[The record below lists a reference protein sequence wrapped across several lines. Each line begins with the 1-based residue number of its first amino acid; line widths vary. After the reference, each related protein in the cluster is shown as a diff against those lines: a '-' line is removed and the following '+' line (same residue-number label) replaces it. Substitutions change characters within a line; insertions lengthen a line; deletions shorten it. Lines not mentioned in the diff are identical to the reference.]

1 MHGAFGSCGDDNDFW
16 SFHFD
21 CSNLWVIFYVFLS
34 LTSIIKFMMLFNIL
48 LFPYDNFVSK
58 GLWQLYQTVT
68 SMVAIRSMVV
78 VRHSWGVWLYV
89 LSGIW
94 YVGLVKVKNGQQKDM
109 THDEIWL
116 HVDKYN
122 LDSWF
127 SKCRNHYRLIRMVYV
142 IVWRDIESSSLW
154 PLITFTWSRLQ
165 IWNLTWQSLMWFA
178 IGNHKRQFLV
188 QFNNQRTPPLQS
200 YES

>member
-1 MHGAFGSCGDDNDFW
+1 MAALLNRDIHGCYKVHGCCKALMRC
-16 SFHFD
+16 
-21 CSNLWVIFYVFLS
+21 
-34 LTSIIKFMMLFNIL
+34 
-48 LFPYDNFVSK
+48 
-58 GLWQLYQTVT
+58 
-68 SMVAIRSMVV
+68 VA
-78 VRHSWGVWLYV
+78 LCFE
-89 LSGIW
+89 W
-94 YVGLVKVKNGQQKDM
+94 YMVGLVKVKNGQQKDT
-109 THDEIWL
+109 THDEILL

-142 IVWRDIESSSLW
+142 NVWRDIESVSFW
-154 PLITFTWSRLQ
+154 PLITFTWSPLQ

-178 IGNHKRQFLV
+178 ISNHKRQFLV